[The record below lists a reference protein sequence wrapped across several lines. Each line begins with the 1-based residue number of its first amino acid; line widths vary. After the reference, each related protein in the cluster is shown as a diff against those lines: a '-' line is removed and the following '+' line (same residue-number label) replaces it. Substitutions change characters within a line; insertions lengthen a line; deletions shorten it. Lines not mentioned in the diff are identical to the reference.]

1 MVKNK
6 KGGGRHKKMAS
17 KHAKMPT
24 KSFKLRLPGAEGELI
39 AHVTK
44 LYGYGHLNVLC
55 NDGVERLCVIRKKF
69 KGRNKRD
76 NQITLHSYILVG
88 IRSYEV
94 VMSGKKP
101 KCDLLYVY
109 SRDQQKQLKQGG
121 IFIIDC
127 NKRQMMRINSP
138 ALIIYRIL
146 SYPPMTKI
154 IMKKI
159 GWRKCLMIFNYLVDS
174 Q

>member
-109 SRDQQKQLKQGG
+109 TRDQQKQLNQGG
-121 IFIIDC
+121 HIH
-127 NKRQMMRINSP
+127 NKLQQKTDDEGKQPCAYN
-138 ALIIYRIL
+138 L
-146 SYPPMTKI
+146 SDTIVSSNDKDNNEENWLEEVFDDI
-154 IMKKI
+154 
-159 GWRKCLMIFNYLVDS
+159 
-174 Q
+174 

>member
-69 KGRNKRD
+69 KGRNRRD

-94 VMSGKKP
+94 VMRGKKP

-109 SRDQQKQLKQGG
+109 SRDQQKQLNQGAHIHNRLQQNTDDEDKQP
-121 IFIIDC
+121 C
-127 NKRQMMRINSP
+127 AYN
-138 ALIIYRIL
+138 L
-146 SYPPMTKI
+146 SNTIVSNDKDNNEENWLEEVFDDI
-154 IMKKI
+154 
-159 GWRKCLMIFNYLVDS
+159 
-174 Q
+174 